1 MHNNACEQ
9 IKQHVLVFDLE
20 TSSFDENGK
29 EIDIRSRF
37 DDYIANAKVKWFGA
51 YSFKENKGYCLNAQ
65 KDAKKIIDLLDE
77 HDILVGFNS
86 EEFDYPILVNNGFTI
101 PDKYYNIVDC
111 MVILGNNTFQN
122 RKGFKFKGRGEL
134 MKYNFVNNSLRTMAE
149 EMGLETQKGDIDF
162 KIFHKDVWTAEE
174 EEEIKKYLKADVMVT
189 KQMFEKLWDFWKPF
203 TELLDIKYVNNLSWL
218 KNSIAS
224 LSYKCAC
231 SAMGVEPTYS
241 QDAKNEKEEM
251 GGFVLEPKYEEKTNI
266 FICDYTSLYPN
277 IMVGFNLF
285 AQTEPSDDEFTWH
298 GNDLF
303 QARGYYNISHPHKLA
318 TYILNLLEERIRLK
332 NEDPDNPMVY
342 VIKILI
348 NSYYGVVRSSVF
360 EKVHTTDAGWDICFL
375 GQQIIKYTHS
385 RLNDFGFDVI
395 YSDTDSCFIYNKEE
409 NNNTKDYVNNCLKTI
424 VDEIKNHM
432 PFPPTTFNISVEKE
446 VDYIMW
452 PFSDQPIQDE
462 EGNNIKKGNRL
473 VKERK
478 GRKKN
483 YLYLYQK
490 DGKTEIKIMGFP
502 LIKNNA
508 TFLGLK
514 IYEEVLKPLIL
525 EKKRAKFSKE
535 FIDSQIQEYLKDPK
549 IMELMSIEYKVKPF
563 DTYKNP
569 SQIQAQISKEYC
581 NGEGG
586 IIRLIKNNKVGKA
599 GKGQL
604 YCSIEEALENKL
616 SSQDLDLTK
625 VMNELE
631 PFIEYQP

>member
-1 MHNNACEQ
+1 MDVSYLKE
-9 IKQHVLVFDLE
+9 KVLVFDTE
-20 TSSFDENGK
+20 TSSFDAKGK

-37 DDYIANAKVKWFGA
+37 DDYVANAKIKWFGA

-65 KDAKKIIDLLDE
+65 KDVKKIIDLLDE

-122 RKGFKFKGRGEL
+122 RKGFSFKGRGEL

-162 KIFHKDVWTAEE
+162 KIFHKDIWTAEE

-224 LSYKCAC
+224 LTYKCAC

-241 QDAKNEKEEM
+241 EDITKTEEM
-251 GGFVLEPKYEEKTNI
+251 GGRVLDPKYEEKRNVWYVD
-266 FICDYTSLYPN
+266 FSSLYPHVFC
-277 IMVGFNLF
+277 MANLF
-285 AQTEPSDDEFTWH
+285 AECLPGDDEFTWH
-298 GNDLF
+298 GNDVF
-303 QARGYYNISHPHKLA
+303 QVKGYYNISHPHKL
-318 TYILNLLEERIRLK
+318 TEYVGGLLKERFRLK
-332 NEDPDNPMVY
+332 KEDPDNPMEY
-342 VIKILI
+342 AIKIAL
-348 NSYYGVVRSSVF
+348 NGLYGIARSPIF
-360 EKVHTTDAGWDICFL
+360 EKVHTTNCGWDCCWL
-375 GQQIIKYTHS
+375 GQQIHELTEKM
-385 RLNDFGFDVI
+385 LNEFGFEII
-395 YSDTDSCFIYNKEE
+395 YGDTDSAMLVAKDEKH
-409 NNNTKDYVNNCLKTI
+409 NTREYLQNCLQKI
-424 VDEIKNHM
+424 VEFINKYV
-432 PFPPTTFNISVEKE
+432 PFPIETFNIKIE
-446 VDYIMW
+446 DYLDYAMW

-490 DGKTEIKIMGFP
+490 DGKTEIQIMGFP

-535 FIDSQIQEYLKDPK
+535 FIDSQIQEYLKNPE
-549 IMELMSIEYKVKPF
+549 ITELMSIEYKVKPF
-563 DTYKNP
+563 NTYKNP

-586 IIRLIKNNKVGKA
+586 IIRLIKNNKVGKV

-604 YCSIEEALENKL
+604 YCSVKEALENKL

-631 PFIEYQP
+631 PFIEYIP